1 MLASLTELEEDWL
14 EEPLPC
20 VLSDLEEP
28 LEEPEPVEEDPELP
42 DVPPAEADGSSTAK
56 TAMVKTETQKTAA
69 RRATMYFFAVVLIRK
84 FLSIILSAV
93 GSVLSSYHKTC
104 ERYS

>member
-1 MLASLTELEEDWL
+1 MLASLTELEEDRL
-14 EEPLPC
+14 EASLSF
-20 VLSDLEEP
+20 VLSDLE
-28 LEEPEPVEEDPELP
+28 EPVEEDPELP
-42 DVPPAEADGSSTAK
+42 DVSPAEVDGSSTAK